1 MKGIEI
7 PSQQRESDGFV
18 GRKRSRLRKDKG
30 NDETDY
36 TKNFFHILS
45 LKVYGSHNAS
55 RISLVNIFIWGQG
68 ALSLTGMGRAHKAY
82 PIKAKRSFALYTA
95 TRCGT
100 AKGGSGASC
109 RLLLTGYGC
118 EGLSAPQPPRQGT
131 TSLDPLP
138 FANP

>member
-55 RISLVNIFIWGQG
+55 RISFI
-68 ALSLTGMGRAHKAY
+68 
-82 PIKAKRSFALYTA
+82 
-95 TRCGT
+95 
-100 AKGGSGASC
+100 
-109 RLLLTGYGC
+109 
-118 EGLSAPQPPRQGT
+118 
-131 TSLDPLP
+131 
-138 FANP
+138 